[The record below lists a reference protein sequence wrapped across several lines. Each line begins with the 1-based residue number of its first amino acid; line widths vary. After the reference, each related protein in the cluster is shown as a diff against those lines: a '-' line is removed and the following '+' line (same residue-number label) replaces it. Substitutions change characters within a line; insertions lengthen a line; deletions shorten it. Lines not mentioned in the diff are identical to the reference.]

1 MKTEYK
7 WHKLFE
13 SIEDAKLAIPIN
25 TLYTVRIEMKK
36 ICISHTKRGLN
47 ALEDACP
54 HKLIPLSKG
63 YINEIDEI
71 VCVWHK
77 YCFDAQ
83 TGYEMTGKNI
93 RPARVYPLEERED
106 GLYVGLPARVS
117 KVDEFSY

>member
-1 MKTEYK
+1 MKTTYK

-13 SIEDAKLAIPIN
+13 SIEEATQTIPLN
-25 TLYTVRIEMKK
+25 TLYTVRIELKK
-36 ICISHTKRGLN
+36 ICLSNTKRGLS
-47 ALEDACP
+47 AMDDACP

-63 YINEIDEI
+63 YINELDEI

-77 YCFDAQ
+77 YCFDAR

-93 RPARVYPLEERED
+93 RPVRVYPLEERED
-106 GLYVGLPARVS
+106 GLYVGLPAPIV

>member
-1 MKTEYK
+1 MKTEIK

-13 SIEDAKLAIPIN
+13 SMEEATQMIPLN
-25 TLYTVRIEMKK
+25 TLHSLRIEAKK
-36 ICISHTKRGLN
+36 ICISHTKRGFS
-47 ALEDACP
+47 AMEDACP

-63 YINEIDEI
+63 MVNEFDEI
-71 VCVWHK
+71 VCMWHK

-93 RPARVYPLEERED
+93 RPVRVYPIEARED
-106 GLYVGLPARVS
+106 GVYVGIPSKAP

>member
-1 MKTEYK
+1 M
-7 WHKLFE
+7 
-13 SIEDAKLAIPIN
+13 EDATQNIPLN
-25 TLYTVRIEMKK
+25 TLYSFRIDLKK
-36 ICISHTKRGLN
+36 VCISHTKRGLL

-63 YINEIDEI
+63 YVNELDEI

-93 RPARVYPLEERED
+93 RPARAYPIEERED
-106 GLYVGLPARVS
+106 GIYVGIPFKPA